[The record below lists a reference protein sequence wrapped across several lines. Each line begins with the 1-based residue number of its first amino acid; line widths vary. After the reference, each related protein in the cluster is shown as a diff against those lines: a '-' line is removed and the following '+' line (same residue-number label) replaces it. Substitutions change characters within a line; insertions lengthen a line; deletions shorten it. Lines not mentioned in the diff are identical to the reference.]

1 MRNIHVYEYIDID
14 AVFSCCILFFTGQYG
29 TAAMTYF
36 RFIKWL
42 MFLNIYIMIIMFCVI
57 TVPYLA
63 LGPYTFNSSLTDA
76 NVSGYREAIECT
88 TQYEIYHS
96 NLTETESIGQQ
107 VLDLLQ
113 GTVSSPRSI
122 IILDLSPF
130 EKISNQPFN
139 TSQYIVFE
147 SKIKYFFFKYFSK
160 CW

>member
-1 MRNIHVYEYIDID
+1 MCPCSNIFNEKYMYIYEYIDID

-63 LGPYTFNSSLTDA
+63 LGPYTFNSSLTDV

-113 GTVSSPRSI
+113 GTVSSHRSI
-122 IILDLSPF
+122 IILDFSPF

-139 TSQYIVFE
+139 TSQ
-147 SKIKYFFFKYFSK
+147 
-160 CW
+160 

>member
-1 MRNIHVYEYIDID
+1 M
-14 AVFSCCILFFTGQYG
+14 VFSCCIFFTGQYG

-63 LGPYTFNSSLTDA
+63 LAPYTFNSSLTDA

-113 GTVSSPRSI
+113 GTVSSHRSF

>member
-1 MRNIHVYEYIDID
+1 MVLSY
-14 AVFSCCILFFTGQYG
+14 CILFFTGQYG

-63 LGPYTFNSSLTDA
+63 LGPYTFNSSLTDV

-88 TQYEIYHS
+88 TEYEIYHS
-96 NLTETESIGQQ
+96 NLTESESIGQQ

-113 GTVSSPRSI
+113 GTVSSDRSI
-122 IILDLSPF
+122 LDFSPL
-130 EKISNQPFN
+130 ENISNQPFTQVN
-139 TSQYIVFE
+139 SV
-147 SKIKYFFFKYFSK
+147 
-160 CW
+160 

>member
-1 MRNIHVYEYIDID
+1 
-14 AVFSCCILFFTGQYG
+14 
-29 TAAMTYF
+29 MTYF

-63 LGPYTFNSSLTDA
+63 LGPYTFNTSLTDA

-113 GTVSSPRSI
+113 GTVSSHRSI

-130 EKISNQPFN
+130 EKISK
-139 TSQYIVFE
+139 SVVFE
-147 SKIKYFFFKYFSK
+147 SKIKFFFKNTSVNAGKVTRVEVFNYVK
-160 CW
+160 

>member
-1 MRNIHVYEYIDID
+1 
-14 AVFSCCILFFTGQYG
+14 
-29 TAAMTYF
+29 MTYF

-88 TQYEIYHS
+88 TEYEIYHS

-113 GTVSSPRSI
+113 GTVSSHRSI

-139 TSQYIVFE
+139 TSQFWMNGTINA
-147 SKIKYFFFKYFSK
+147 IKDCHYLNTHFLFVAGLDGEKNFVLRSLLQ
-160 CW
+160 

>member
-1 MRNIHVYEYIDID
+1 MIRNMCTCICIYMVLSY
-14 AVFSCCILFFTGQYG
+14 CILFFSGQYG

-63 LGPYTFNSSLTDA
+63 LSPHTFNSSLTDA

-88 TQYEIYHS
+88 TEYEIYHN
-96 NLTETESIGQQ
+96 NLTESESIGQQ

-113 GTVSSPRSI
+113 GTVSSTQVNPW
-122 IILDLSPF
+122 PF
-130 EKISNQPFN
+130 ISWKDFQPTFY
-139 TSQYIVFE
+139 TSQ
-147 SKIKYFFFKYFSK
+147 
-160 CW
+160 

>member
-1 MRNIHVYEYIDID
+1 M
-14 AVFSCCILFFTGQYG
+14 FSCCILFFTGQYG

-63 LGPYTFNSSLTDA
+63 LAPYTFNSSLTDA

-88 TQYEIYHS
+88 TEYEIYHS

-113 GTVSSPRSI
+113 GTVSSHRSI

-139 TSQYIVFE
+139 TVNAGKVYTRV
-147 SKIKYFFFKYFSK
+147 
-160 CW
+160 